1 MEKET
6 KQNRYREMIA
16 DLLWIGGGTA
26 VSFGVGMIY
35 TAAGIIVG
43 GILAI
48 AFGWLV
54 LNGGDAQ

>member
-1 MEKET
+1 
-6 KQNRYREMIA
+6 
-16 DLLWIGGGTA
+16 
-26 VSFGVGMIY
+26 MIY